1 MHAREKYAMVMASN
15 IMLVTTVYKQSN
27 EFGNSQ
33 NNNYKPVILN
43 KKV

>member
-1 MHAREKYAMVMASN
+1 MHTWEKYVMMMV
-15 IMLVTTVYKQSN
+15 TYKQSN

-33 NNNYKPVILN
+33 NGTYKPVILN